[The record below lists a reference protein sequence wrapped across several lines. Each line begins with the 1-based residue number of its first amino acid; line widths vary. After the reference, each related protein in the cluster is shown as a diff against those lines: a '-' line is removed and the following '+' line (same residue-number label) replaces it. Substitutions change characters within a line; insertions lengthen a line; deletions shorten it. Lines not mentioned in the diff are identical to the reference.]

1 MLAHFKPDT
10 ATVHPCGKL
19 SGTLAVPGDKS
30 ISHRVGM
37 LASISSGISRVE
49 GFLNS
54 SDCVGLLRAMEALG
68 ACTLRSKD
76 DGFAIHGTGKRII
89 EPAGPLDLGN
99 SGTAIRL
106 LTGLLSGF
114 STSVALT
121 GDESLRSRPMRR
133 IEEPLRRMG
142 ARIQLTGEKGCAPL
156 RVNGGNLRAID
167 YEMPMASAQVK
178 SAIMLAA
185 LFADGVTTIV
195 ETAPTRDHTEQVFRM
210 LGLPVEVDG
219 LTVRVQ
225 GFGPEGPPLKARSW
239 KIPGDISSAAF
250 WLVAAAA
257 NKRSSV
263 TIRGVGLNP
272 RRTAVL
278 NVLERMGAKLK
289 ITVDKDHQ
297 DGEPMGEVRVTGVK
311 LRGTV
316 IGGEEIPNLI
326 DEIPILAVA
335 GALAE
340 GETVIKDAAELRVK
354 ESDRIQ
360 SMCQTLS
367 AMGVECEEMEDGMR
381 IVGPAA
387 LRTPSRPLPSF
398 GDHRVA
404 MSLAVLGMFADK
416 PLTIRGV
423 ECIETS
429 YPGFWDHLKGLGGHV
444 EQF

>member
-1 MLAHFKPDT
+1 MLSMYKPDT

-19 SGTLAVPGDKS
+19 SGSLAVPGDKS

-37 LASISSGISRVE
+37 LASISAGISRVQ
-49 GFLNS
+49 GYLNS

-68 ACTLRSKD
+68 ACTMRSKD
-76 DGFAIHGTGKRII
+76 DGFAIHGTGKKIL
-89 EPAGPLDLGN
+89 EPSGALDLGN
-99 SGTAIRL
+99 SGTAMRL

-114 STSVALT
+114 STPVTLS

-142 ARIQLTGEKGCAPL
+142 ARIQLTGERGCAPL
-156 RVNGGNLRAID
+156 RVNGGNLKAIE

-185 LFADGVTTIV
+185 LFAKGTTTIV
-195 ETAPTRDHTEQVFRM
+195 EPAPTRDHTEQVLRM
-210 LGLPVEVDG
+210 LGLPVRVDG
-219 LTVRVQ
+219 LTISVE

-239 KIPGDISSAAF
+239 SIPGDISSAAF
-250 WLVAAAA
+250 WLVAVAA
-257 NKRSSV
+257 NRRSSV

-272 RRTAVL
+272 RRTAIL
-278 NVLERMGAKLK
+278 GVLERMGAKLK
-289 ITVDKDHQ
+289 VHMDKNAR
-297 DGEPMGEVRVTGVK
+297 DGEPVGEVRVSGTRLK
-311 LRGTV
+311 GTV

-360 SMCQTLS
+360 SICQSLTAL
-367 AMGVECEEMEDGMR
+367 GVECEEMEDGMR
-381 IVGPAA
+381 IVGPATIHA
-387 LRTPSRPLPSF
+387 PRKPLPSF
-398 GDHRVA
+398 GDHRIA
-404 MSLAVLGMFADK
+404 MSLAVLGMFADE

-444 EQF
+444 EQY